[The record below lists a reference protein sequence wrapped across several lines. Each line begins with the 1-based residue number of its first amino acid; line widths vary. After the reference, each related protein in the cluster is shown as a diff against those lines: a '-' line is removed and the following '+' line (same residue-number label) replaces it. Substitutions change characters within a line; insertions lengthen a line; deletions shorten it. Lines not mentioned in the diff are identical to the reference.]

1 MTARNLIEISHVS
14 ASYDGVDALDD
25 VSINIKDGDFIGVI
39 GPNGGGKT
47 TLLKLILGLKKP
59 DKGSINISEGL
70 NIGYLP
76 QQSEIDRMFPITV
89 REVIYSG
96 LMKFTDKSEKY
107 LIDKYR
113 DRYDELTQKMNIDSI
128 ADKTP
133 GQISGGQFQKT
144 LLCRSLISKPD
155 LLLLDE
161 PNTYIDKESEFELFQ
176 YLSKD
181 SDVKAIMLVSH
192 DIGTI
197 SQYVKTFAC
206 VNKGL
211 YYHESNVITE
221 KLLSQYKCPI
231 QIIAHGD
238 VPHTVLKHHNNV

>member
-1 MTARNLIEISHVS
+1 MREIVIDKISKSFDGNKVLDGFS
-14 ASYDGVDALDD
+14 AKIPYGR
-25 VSINIKDGDFIGVI
+25 ITCIKGASGI
-39 GPNGGGKT
+39 GKT

-113 DRYDELTQKMNIDSI
+113 NRYDELTQKMNIDSI

>member
-70 NIGYLP
+70 NIGYMP

-96 LMKFTDKSEKY
+96 LMKFTD
-107 LIDKYR
+107 
-113 DRYDELTQKMNIDSI
+113 
-128 ADKTP
+128 
-133 GQISGGQFQKT
+133 
-144 LLCRSLISKPD
+144 
-155 LLLLDE
+155 
-161 PNTYIDKESEFELFQ
+161 
-176 YLSKD
+176 
-181 SDVKAIMLVSH
+181 
-192 DIGTI
+192 
-197 SQYVKTFAC
+197 
-206 VNKGL
+206 
-211 YYHESNVITE
+211 
-221 KLLSQYKCPI
+221 
-231 QIIAHGD
+231 
-238 VPHTVLKHHNNV
+238 